1 MSIMDKIMK
10 TRFFSLLSET
20 SQKITNKKIQ
30 DAYAGFMEH
39 LKTFC
44 QSERN
49 YSESFRILNLTR
61 IEIKYLQSLFRYEQ
75 EKKCPKIYLFSKSI
89 SNH

>member
-20 SQKITNKKIQ
+20 SQKVTNKKIQ

-61 IEIKYLQSLFRYEQ
+61 IEIKYLHSLFRYEQ
-75 EKKCPKIYLFSKSI
+75 EKKCPEICIFSKSI

>member
-1 MSIMDKIMK
+1 MDKIMK

-20 SQKITNKKIQ
+20 SQKVTNKKIQ
-30 DAYAGFMEH
+30 EAYAGFMEH
-39 LKTFC
+39 IKTIS

-49 YSESFRILNLTR
+49 YSENFRILNHTR
-61 IEIKYLQSLFRYEQ
+61 IEIKYLQSQFRYEQ
-75 EKKCPKIYLFSKSI
+75 EKKCPKICIFSKSI